1 MSNSADVSGTGEAE
15 WKVNM
20 PKGSVSWE
28 PDAWA
33 YS

>member
-1 MSNSADVSGTGEAE
+1 MSNFADATGADETK

-20 PKGSVSWE
+20 PKGSVTCKLN
-28 PDAWA
+28 AWA